1 MEWAKKFI
9 SIISSMPEVV
19 EFYRLSG
26 SIDYLLKVLVPSM
39 DEYNTFYTKLTDQID
54 IFSVATSFSMEEIKQ
69 TSSLPLNY
77 V

>member
-9 SIISSMPEVV
+9 SIINSMPEVV

-26 SIDYLLKVLVPSM
+26 SIDYLLKVLVPTM
-39 DEYNTFYTKLTDQID
+39 EEYNKFYTKLTDQID
-54 IFSVATSFSMEEIKQ
+54 IFAVSTSFAMEEIKQ
-69 TSSLPLNY
+69 TTSLPLNY

>member
-26 SIDYLLKVLVPSM
+26 SIDYLLKVLVPTM
-39 DEYNTFYTKLTDQID
+39 EEYNKFYNKLTDQID

-77 V
+77 I